1 MNIEMNIRYNMSFL
15 IGKRSYGS
23 KLDDD
28 ESEISAIAAPTS
40 IEKHEQLLPNGSN
53 MLVDNPR
60 INILV

>member
-1 MNIEMNIRYNMSFL
+1 MNIEMNMRYNMFF

-40 IEKHEQLLPNGSN
+40 IENTNSYFPTVQ
-53 MLVDNPR
+53 
-60 INILV
+60 IC

>member
-1 MNIEMNIRYNMSFL
+1 L
-15 IGKRSYGS
+15 IGKRSYES

-53 MLVDNPR
+53 MLVDNLR

>member
-1 MNIEMNIRYNMSFL
+1 MNIRYNMSFFDWK
-15 IGKRSYGS
+15 KRSYGS

-53 MLVDNPR
+53 MLVDNLR